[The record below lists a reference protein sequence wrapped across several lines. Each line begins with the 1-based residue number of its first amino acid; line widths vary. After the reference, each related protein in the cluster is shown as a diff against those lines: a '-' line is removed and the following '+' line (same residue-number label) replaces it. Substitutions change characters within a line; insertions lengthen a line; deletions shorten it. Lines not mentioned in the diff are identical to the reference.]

1 MIKLNQVRLAGNLTR
16 DVELRNTQSGKA
28 IAKFG
33 LALNDSWKGSDGQK
47 REKTT
52 FVDCTAWG
60 RIAEV
65 IAQYHKKGSHIYIE
79 GRLEFSQWEDKN
91 GGGKRS
97 KLDVTVENFQF
108 TGGPRDDSAKAKP
121 AGGSDKDYG
130 DIPF

>member
-1 MIKLNQVRLAGNLTR
+1 MLKLNQVRLAGNLTR

-60 RIAEV
+60 RTAEV
-65 IAQYHKKGSHIYIE
+65 IAQYHKKGSHIYVE
-79 GRLEFSQWEDKN
+79 GRLEFSQWEDKQS
-91 GGGKRS
+91 GAKRS

-108 TGGPRDDSAKAKP
+108 TGGARDDSAKPAAK
-121 AGGSDKDYG
+121 SDDKDYG